1 MYPSLSWFKIKI
13 FRKQKKPIQD
23 LSEELGDINDQ
34 PEIEDVPIL
43 EDEEGDIEPAGEP
56 EVIPESEPEAEPEV
70 EKEADAEPEPSA
82 EPGIKNNCRKQ
93 NIQFSWKLWF
103 LIVL

>member
-1 MYPSLSWFKIKI
+1 M
-13 FRKQKKPIQD
+13 
-23 LSEELGDINDQ
+23 NDQ

-43 EDEEGDIEPAGEP
+43 EDEEGDVEPAGEP

-82 EPGIKNNCRKQ
+82 EPGMKNNFCKKVF
-93 NIQFSWKLWF
+93 NFAESSDFWLCLLKIKISESEKIDVSL
-103 LIVL
+103 